1 MIVVVHPGVQHSR
14 ELVRALHQ
22 GELLSRFVTS
32 LDGGPGGVGLLPRS
46 IVNRLSSRAIAGVPA
61 HSIVTIPYFEI
72 ATWIARFLLTPRQ
85 LQRFSYAGLDLFDRF
100 AARSAFSTDP
110 RIVVGVENS
119 CRHTFRRAKL
129 RGVICVLDAAS
140 VHYTAQPSDG
150 KFYDAAL
157 DARINAAKDEEVAL
171 ADHIVVL
178 STYSRDTYL
187 AAGVPATRISV
198 VPPGIWLPEV
208 SGTALHRERGTGI
221 RFLFVGNV
229 KHSKGVD
236 LLLSAF
242 ARLDIPGKRLVIA
255 GPASEA
261 NCLPSQLPPG
271 IENLGKLDRRAVFEA
286 YFHADVL
293 VCPSRADGF
302 GFVVAEAMSTGL
314 PVIVSSATGA
324 KDLVQDGV
332 SGWIFPSGD
341 EAALFKAMERAA
353 GQRAQLDA
361 VGARAKASVA
371 HLTWDA
377 YGERIRALYRGLLGY
392 ADHR

>member
-1 MIVVVHPGVQHSR
+1 MVVVVHPGVQHSR
-14 ELVRALHQ
+14 ELARALQQ
-22 GELLSRFVTS
+22 GGLLSRFITS
-32 LDGGPGGVGLLPRS
+32 IDGDPDGAGLLPRYFGS
-46 IVNRLSSRAIAGVPA
+46 RLSSRAIVGLPA
-61 HSIVTIPYFEI
+61 TSIVTIPYVEV
-72 ATWIARFLLTPRQ
+72 ATWIARFLLNPRQ
-85 LQRFSYAGLDLFDRF
+85 LQRFSFGGLDLFDKL
-100 AARSAFSTDP
+100 AARSALSTDP
-110 RIVVGVENS
+110 RIVVGVESS

-129 RGVICVLDAAS
+129 RGVVCVLDAAS
-140 VHYTAQPSDG
+140 VHYAAQPSG
-150 KFYDAAL
+150 GSLHDAAL
-157 DARINAAKDEEVAL
+157 EARIKAAKDEEIAL

-236 LLLSAF
+236 LLLGAF

-261 NCLPSQLPPG
+261 GCLPSQLPPD
-271 IENLGKLDRRAVFEA
+271 IDYLGKLDRRAVFEA
-286 YFHADVL
+286 YFRADVL
-293 VCPSRADGF
+293 VFPSRADGF

-341 EAALFKAMERAA
+341 ELALLEAMERAA
-353 GQRAQLDA
+353 GQQTQLDA
-361 VGARAKASVA
+361 VGARAKAAVA
-371 HLTWDA
+371 HLTWEA
-377 YGERIRALYRGLLGY
+377 YGERIRALYRGLLGN
-392 ADHR
+392 ADSR